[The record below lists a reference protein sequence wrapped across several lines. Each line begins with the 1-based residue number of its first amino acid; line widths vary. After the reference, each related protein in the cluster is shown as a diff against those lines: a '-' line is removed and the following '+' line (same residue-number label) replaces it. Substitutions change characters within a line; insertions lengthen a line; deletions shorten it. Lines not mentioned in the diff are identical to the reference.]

1 MSFEFSFHPKDEAS
15 STFVS
20 RVGRLLQRA
29 LERRKQR
36 DRLTQQQLAERLGVD
51 RSRVNRCFSGYNNL
65 TISTL
70 AELAWALNA
79 RIRIDID
86 LCEEDPGCNLP
97 APGGNPSRAE
107 AIVPH
112 SAPSRSKAPLSRQE
126 ITSFPELEAA

>member
-1 MSFEFSFHPKDEAS
+1 MSFEFSLHPKDEAS
-15 STFVS
+15 ATFVS
-20 RVGRLLQRA
+20 KVGRLLQNV

-36 DRLTQQQLAERLGVD
+36 DRLTQQQLADRLGVD

-79 RIRIDID
+79 RIRIEID
-86 LCEEDPGCNLP
+86 LCEDEHGCNVP
-97 APGGNPSRAE
+97 TSDGNPSRAE
-107 AIVPH
+107 VIVPH
-112 SAPSRSKAPLSRQE
+112 SAPIRPKAPLSRQE